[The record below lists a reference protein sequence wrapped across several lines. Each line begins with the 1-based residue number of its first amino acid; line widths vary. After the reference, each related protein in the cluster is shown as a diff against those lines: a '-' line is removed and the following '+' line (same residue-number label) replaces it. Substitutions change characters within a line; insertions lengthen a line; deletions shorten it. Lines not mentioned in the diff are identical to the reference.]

1 MDQKKIINE
10 LLELGGSL
18 ERMQRKVQELLKAF
32 DVPEPNPQ
40 KRRNL
45 KAERIAEINDYR
57 ATHHIK
63 GTAVKPYIKKDKSK

>member
-32 DVPEPNPQ
+32 DVPEPNPR

-45 KAERIAEINDYR
+45 KAERITEINDYR
-57 ATHHIK
+57 ATRKFKKLQKK
-63 GTAVKPYIKKDKSK
+63 GTNQG